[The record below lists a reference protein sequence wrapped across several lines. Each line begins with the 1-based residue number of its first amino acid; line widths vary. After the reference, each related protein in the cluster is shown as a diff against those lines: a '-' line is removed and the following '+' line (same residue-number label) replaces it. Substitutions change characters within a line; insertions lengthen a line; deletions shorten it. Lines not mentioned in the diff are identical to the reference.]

1 MKILITGAAGF
12 IGSNLTNYLKGT
24 TKHEIFT
31 LDKKDNGYIDFVED
45 IRNYN
50 QIFQIFTENKFD
62 KVIHLAGK
70 PGVRESGSNPYI
82 YLDNNIIGFQIIL
95 DACVKTEVK
104 QLIYAS
110 SSSVYGDQDGDNE
123 DAKCDAQHS
132 VYAVTKKENE
142 NMAYVYSH
150 NYGLKTTGL
159 RLFSVFGYG
168 MREDLA
174 IYKFVYNIFNY
185 KPIEVYGD
193 GTQERDYT
201 PVRYVCEYVR
211 FLIDYEQENN
221 FEIYNLGNGEECPVS
236 VNKLIEMI
244 QEITSMSPKV
254 VYLPEN
260 PQDVQKTCAN
270 DFKIRTLFTPQ
281 ELSFREELTK
291 YIDYMIKHGLWNNN

>member
-12 IGSNLTNYLKGT
+12 IGNNLTKYLKET
-24 TKHEIFT
+24 TNHEIFT
-31 LDKKDNGYIDFVED
+31 LDIKDNGNIDFVVD
-45 IRNYN
+45 IKNYN
-50 QIFQIFTENKFD
+50 EIFDIFKTNEFD

-70 PGVRESGSNPYI
+70 PGVRESGKKPYLYI
-82 YLDNNIIGFQIIL
+82 DNNIIGFQIIL
-95 DACVKTEVK
+95 DACVEYKVK

-110 SSSVYGDQDGDNE
+110 SSSIYGNQDGDDENS
-123 DAKCDAQHS
+123 KCDAQHS
-132 VYAVTKKENE
+132 IYAVTKKENE

-150 NYGLKTTGL
+150 NYNLKTTGL

-174 IYKFVYNIFNY
+174 IYKFVYNVFHY

-201 PVRYVCEYVR
+201 PIKYVCEYIR
-211 FLIDYEQENN
+211 YLIDNEQENN
-221 FEIYNLGNGEECPVS
+221 FEIYNLGNGEQSPIS

-244 QEITSMSPKV
+244 QEITNISPKV
-254 VYLPEN
+254 IYLPEN
-260 PQDVQKTCAN
+260 SQDVQKTCAN
-270 DFKIRTLFTPQ
+270 DFKIRTLFTPK

-291 YIDYMIKHGLWNNN
+291 YIDYMSKNSLWNN

>member
-12 IGSNLTNYLKGT
+12 IGNNLTKYLKET
-24 TKHEIFT
+24 TNHEIFT
-31 LDKKDNGYIDFVED
+31 LDIKDNGNIDFVVD
-45 IRNYN
+45 IKNYN
-50 QIFQIFTENKFD
+50 EIFDIFKTNEFD

-70 PGVRESGSNPYI
+70 PGVRESGKKPYLYI
-82 YLDNNIIGFQIIL
+82 DNNIIGFQIIL
-95 DACVKTEVK
+95 DACVEYKVK

-110 SSSVYGDQDGDNE
+110 SSSIYGNQDGDDENS
-123 DAKCDAQHS
+123 KCDAQHS

-150 NYGLKTTGL
+150 NYNLKTTGL

-174 IYKFVYNIFNY
+174 IYKFVYNIFHY

-201 PVRYVCEYVR
+201 PVKYVCEYIR
-211 FLIDYEQENN
+211 YLIDHEQENN
-221 FEIYNLGNGEECPVS
+221 FEIYNLGNGEQSPIS

-244 QEITSMSPKV
+244 QEITSISPKV
-254 VYLPEN
+254 IYLPEN
-260 PQDVQKTCAN
+260 SQDVQKTCAN
-270 DFKIRTLFTPQ
+270 DFKIRTLFTPK

-291 YIDYMIKHGLWNNN
+291 YIDYMSKNSLWNN

>member
-12 IGSNLTNYLKGT
+12 IGNNLTKYLKET
-24 TKHEIFT
+24 TNHEIFT
-31 LDKKDNGYIDFVED
+31 LDIKDNGNIDFVVD
-45 IRNYN
+45 IKNYN
-50 QIFQIFTENKFD
+50 EIFDIFKTNEFD

-70 PGVRESGSNPYI
+70 PGVRESGKKPYLYI
-82 YLDNNIIGFQIIL
+82 DNNIIGFQIIL
-95 DACVKTEVK
+95 DACVEYKVK

-110 SSSVYGDQDGDNE
+110 SSSIYGNQDGDDENS
-123 DAKCDAQHS
+123 KCDAQHS

-150 NYGLKTTGL
+150 NYNLKTTGL

-174 IYKFVYNIFNY
+174 IYKFVYNVFHY

-201 PVRYVCEYVR
+201 PIKYICEYIR
-211 FLIDYEQENN
+211 YLIDNEQENN
-221 FEIYNLGNGEECPVS
+221 FEIYNLGNGEQSPIS

-244 QEITSMSPKV
+244 QEITSISPRV
-254 VYLPEN
+254 IYLPEN

-270 DFKIRTLFTPQ
+270 DFKIRTLFTPK

-291 YIDYMIKHGLWNNN
+291 YIDYMSKNSLWNN

>member
-12 IGSNLTNYLKGT
+12 IGNNLTQYLKET
-24 TKHEIFT
+24 TNHEIFT
-31 LDKKDNGYIDFVED
+31 LDIKDNGNIDFVVD
-45 IRNYN
+45 IKNYN
-50 QIFQIFTENKFD
+50 EIFDIFKTNEFD

-70 PGVRESGSNPYI
+70 PGVRESGKKPYLYI
-82 YLDNNIIGFQIIL
+82 DNNIIGFQIIL
-95 DACVKTEVK
+95 DACVEYKVK

-110 SSSVYGDQDGDNE
+110 SSSIYGNQDGDDENS
-123 DAKCDAQHS
+123 KCDAQHS

-150 NYGLKTTGL
+150 NYNLKTTGL

-174 IYKFVYNIFNY
+174 IYKFVYNIFHY

-201 PVRYVCEYVR
+201 PVKYVCEYIR
-211 FLIDYEQENN
+211 YLIDNEQENN
-221 FEIYNLGNGEECPVS
+221 FEIYNLGNGEQSPIS

-244 QEITSMSPKV
+244 QEITSISPKV
-254 VYLPEN
+254 IYLPEN
-260 PQDVQKTCAN
+260 SQDVQKTCAN
-270 DFKIRTLFTPQ
+270 DFKIRTLFTPK

-291 YIDYMIKHGLWNNN
+291 YIDYMSKNSLWNN

>member
-12 IGSNLTNYLKGT
+12 IGNNLTKYLKET
-24 TKHEIFT
+24 TNYEIFT
-31 LDKKDNGYIDFVED
+31 LDIKDNGNIDFVVD
-45 IRNYN
+45 IKNYN
-50 QIFQIFTENKFD
+50 EIFDIFKTNEFD

-70 PGVRESGSNPYI
+70 PGVRESGKKPYLYI
-82 YLDNNIIGFQIIL
+82 DNNIIGFQIIL
-95 DACVKTEVK
+95 DACVEYKVK

-110 SSSVYGDQDGDNE
+110 SSSIYGNQDGDDENS
-123 DAKCDAQHS
+123 KCDAQHS

-150 NYGLKTTGL
+150 NYNLKTTGL

-174 IYKFVYNIFNY
+174 IYKFVYNIFHY

-201 PVRYVCEYVR
+201 PIKYVCEYIR
-211 FLIDYEQENN
+211 YLIDNEQKNN
-221 FEIYNLGNGEECPVS
+221 FEIYNLGNGEQSPIS

-244 QEITSMSPKV
+244 QEITSISPKV
-254 VYLPEN
+254 IYLPEN
-260 PQDVQKTCAN
+260 SQDVQKTCAN
-270 DFKIRTLFTPQ
+270 DFKIRTLFTPK

-291 YIDYMIKHGLWNNN
+291 YIDYMSKNSLWNN

>member
-12 IGSNLTNYLKGT
+12 IGNNLTKYLKET
-24 TKHEIFT
+24 TNYEIFT
-31 LDKKDNGYIDFVED
+31 LDIKDNGNIDFVVD
-45 IRNYN
+45 IKNYN
-50 QIFQIFTENKFD
+50 EIFDIFKTNEFD

-70 PGVRESGSNPYI
+70 PGVRESGKKPYLYI
-82 YLDNNIIGFQIIL
+82 DNNIIGFQIIL
-95 DACVKTEVK
+95 DACVEYKVK

-110 SSSVYGDQDGDNE
+110 SSSIYGNQDGDDENS
-123 DAKCDAQHS
+123 KCDAQHS

-150 NYGLKTTGL
+150 NYNLKTTGL

-174 IYKFVYNIFNY
+174 IYKFVYNVFHY

-201 PVRYVCEYVR
+201 PIKYVCEYIR
-211 FLIDYEQENN
+211 YLIDNEQENN
-221 FEIYNLGNGEECPVS
+221 FEIYNLGNGEQSPIS

-244 QEITSMSPKV
+244 QEITSISPKV
-254 VYLPEN
+254 IYLPEN
-260 PQDVQKTCAN
+260 SQDVQKTCAN
-270 DFKIRTLFTPQ
+270 DFKIRTLFTPK

-291 YIDYMIKHGLWNNN
+291 YIDYMSKNSLWNN

>member
-12 IGSNLTNYLKGT
+12 IGNNLTKYLKET
-24 TKHEIFT
+24 TNHEIFT
-31 LDKKDNGYIDFVED
+31 LDIKDNGNIDFVVD
-45 IRNYN
+45 IKNYN
-50 QIFQIFTENKFD
+50 EIFDIFKTNEFD

-70 PGVRESGSNPYI
+70 PGVRESGKKPYLYI
-82 YLDNNIIGFQIIL
+82 DNNIIGFQIIL
-95 DACVKTEVK
+95 DACVEYKVK

-110 SSSVYGDQDGDNE
+110 SSSIYGNQDGDDENS
-123 DAKCDAQHS
+123 KCDAQHS

-150 NYGLKTTGL
+150 NYNLKTTGL

-174 IYKFVYNIFNY
+174 IYKFVYNVFHY

-201 PVRYVCEYVR
+201 PIKYVCEYIR
-211 FLIDYEQENN
+211 YLIDNEQENN
-221 FEIYNLGNGEECPVS
+221 FEIYNLGNGEQSPIS

-244 QEITSMSPKV
+244 QEITSISPKV
-254 VYLPEN
+254 IYLPEN
-260 PQDVQKTCAN
+260 SQDVQKTCAN
-270 DFKIRTLFTPQ
+270 DFKIRTLFTPK

-291 YIDYMIKHGLWNNN
+291 YIDYMSKNSLWNN

>member
-12 IGSNLTNYLKGT
+12 IGNNITKYLKET
-24 TKHEIFT
+24 TNHEIFT
-31 LDKKDNGYIDFVED
+31 LDIKDNGNIDFVVD
-45 IRNYN
+45 IKNYN
-50 QIFQIFTENKFD
+50 EIFDIFKTNEFD

-70 PGVRESGSNPYI
+70 PGVRESGKKPYLYI
-82 YLDNNIIGFQIIL
+82 DNNIIGFQIIL
-95 DACVKTEVK
+95 DACVEYKVK

-110 SSSVYGDQDGDNE
+110 SSSIYGNQDGDDENS
-123 DAKCDAQHS
+123 KCDAQHS

-150 NYGLKTTGL
+150 NYNLKTTGL

-174 IYKFVYNIFNY
+174 IYKFVYNVFHY

-201 PVRYVCEYVR
+201 PIKYVCEYIR
-211 FLIDYEQENN
+211 YLIDNEQENN
-221 FEIYNLGNGEECPVS
+221 FEIYNLGNGEQSPIS

-244 QEITSMSPKV
+244 QEITSISPKII
-254 VYLPEN
+254 YLPEN
-260 PQDVQKTCAN
+260 SQDVQKTCAN
-270 DFKIRTLFTPQ
+270 DFKIRTLFTPK

-291 YIDYMIKHGLWNNN
+291 YIDYMSKNSLWNN

>member
-12 IGSNLTNYLKGT
+12 IGNNITKYLKET
-24 TKHEIFT
+24 TNHEIFT
-31 LDKKDNGYIDFVED
+31 LDIKDNGNIDFVVD
-45 IRNYN
+45 IKNYN
-50 QIFQIFTENKFD
+50 KIFDIFKTNEFD

-70 PGVRESGSNPYI
+70 PGVRESGKKPYLYI
-82 YLDNNIIGFQIIL
+82 DNNIIGFQIIL
-95 DACVKTEVK
+95 DACVEYKVK

-110 SSSVYGDQDGDNE
+110 SSSIYGNQDGDDENS
-123 DAKCDAQHS
+123 KCDAQHS

-150 NYGLKTTGL
+150 NYNLKTTGL

-174 IYKFVYNIFNY
+174 IYKFVYNVFHY

-201 PVRYVCEYVR
+201 PIKYVCEYIR
-211 FLIDYEQENN
+211 YLIDNEQENN
-221 FEIYNLGNGEECPVS
+221 FEIYNLGNGEQSPIS

-244 QEITSMSPKV
+244 QEITSISPKV
-254 VYLPEN
+254 IYLPEN
-260 PQDVQKTCAN
+260 SQDVQKTCAN
-270 DFKIRTLFTPQ
+270 DFKIRTLFTPK

-291 YIDYMIKHGLWNNN
+291 YIDYMSKNSLWNN